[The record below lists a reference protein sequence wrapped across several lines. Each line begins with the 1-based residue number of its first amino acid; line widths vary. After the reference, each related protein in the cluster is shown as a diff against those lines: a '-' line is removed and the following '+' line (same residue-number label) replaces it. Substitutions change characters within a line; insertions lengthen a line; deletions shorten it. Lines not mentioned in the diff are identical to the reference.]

1 MTYYASW
8 PFLALEIADEAARIY
23 DVVRS
28 ANAPN
33 FRGAREY
40 ICTDLDMPQWKV
52 RATFHGDDHWI
63 MDCIHWDKDNGDV
76 RVGRWTRLSCALDCL
91 NPTEKAVA

>member
-8 PFLALEIADEAARIY
+8 PFLALEIADEAARIC

-40 ICTDLDMPQWKV
+40 FRTDLDMPQWKD
-52 RATFHGDDHWI
+52 RATFHGDDYWI
-63 MDCIHWDKDNGDV
+63 MDCIQYGFHIKY
-76 RVGRWTRLSCALDCL
+76 TRLPLYEPPS
-91 NPTEKAVA
+91 TYKYS